1 MMDDSSSR
9 RLSILRSESA
19 ASLRSFLRLRT
30 GAAYATSATADRMD
44 AGAVVSSVHVNLVGQ
59 TIFLDDER
67 RLRALAKEIKA
78 LISEDKRRGL
88 GL

>member
-1 MMDDSSSR
+1 MVDDSPSR
-9 RLSILRSESA
+9 RLSMLRSESA
-19 ASLRSFLRLRT
+19 ASLRSFLRRRT
-30 GAAYATSATADRMD
+30 GAGYTAAAADRTD
-44 AGAVVSSVHVNLVGQ
+44 AHSGAPLVRVNLMGQ

-78 LISEDKRRGL
+78 LITEDKRRGL